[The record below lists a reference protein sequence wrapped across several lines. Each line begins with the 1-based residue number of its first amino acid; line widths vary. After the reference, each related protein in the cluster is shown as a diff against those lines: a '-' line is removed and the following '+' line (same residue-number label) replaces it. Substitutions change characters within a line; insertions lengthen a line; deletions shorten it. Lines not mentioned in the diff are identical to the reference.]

1 LCKSTIV
8 LSVVGVSKGEAT
20 RQVVLERAVEVAS
33 RLGLAGLTIG
43 SLASEVELSKSG
55 LFGHFRSKEALQ
67 LQVLGHARQTFTD
80 QVVHPALAAPRG
92 EPRLRTLFERWLVVC
107 RESAPGCLFVSA
119 ATEFDD
125 QPGTVREQLVRDN
138 RDLMESIAQMFRTG
152 ISEEQFKPDA
162 DPDQFA
168 FDLHGAML
176 GYFHAHR
183 LMADPLAEKRTRR
196 AFERLIEDVRI

>member
-1 LCKSTIV
+1 
-8 LSVVGVSKGEAT
+8 VSKGEAT

-67 LQVLGHARQTFTD
+67 LQVLAHARQTFTD

-92 EPRLRTLFERWLVVC
+92 VPRLRTLFERWLVVC
-107 RESAPGCLFVSA
+107 RDSAPGCLFVSA
-119 ATEFDD
+119 AAEFDD
-125 QPGTVREQLVRDN
+125 QPGAVRDQLVRDN
-138 RDLMESIAQMFRTG
+138 RDLMESISQMFRTG
-152 ISEEQFKPDA
+152 ISEGQFKPDA

-168 FDLHGAML
+168 FELHGAML
-176 GYFHAHR
+176 GYFHAYR
-183 LMADPLAEKRTRR
+183 LMGDPLAEKRTHRV
-196 AFERLIEDVRI
+196 FERLIEDVRI

>member
-1 LCKSTIV
+1 M
-8 LSVVGVSKGEAT
+8 SKGEAT

-67 LQVLGHARQTFTD
+67 LQVLAHARQTFTD

-92 EPRLRTLFERWLVVC
+92 VPRLRTLFERWLVVC
-107 RESAPGCLFVSA
+107 RDSAPGCLFVSA
-119 ATEFDD
+119 AAEFDD
-125 QPGTVREQLVRDN
+125 QPGAVRDQLVRDN
-138 RDLMESIAQMFRTG
+138 RDLMESISQMFRTG
-152 ISEEQFKPDA
+152 ISEGQFKPDA

-168 FDLHGAML
+168 FELHGAML
-176 GYFHAHR
+176 GNFHAYR
-183 LMADPLAEKRTRR
+183 LMGDPLAEKRTHRV
-196 AFERLIEDVRI
+196 FERLIEDVRI

>member
-1 LCKSTIV
+1 
-8 LSVVGVSKGEAT
+8 VSKGEAT
-20 RQVVLERAVEVAS
+20 RQVVLDRAVEVAS

-67 LQVLGHARQTFTD
+67 LQVLEHARRSFTD

-92 EPRLRTLFERWLVVC
+92 EPRLRKLFECWAVVG

-125 QPGTVREQLVRDN
+125 QPGAVRDQLVRDN

-152 ISEEQFKPDA
+152 VSEGQFKPDA
-162 DPDQFA
+162 DADQFA
-168 FDLHGAML
+168 FELHSLML
-176 GYFHAHR
+176 GLFHSYR
-183 LMADPLAEKRTRR
+183 LMGDPLAVKRARG
-196 AFERLIEDVRI
+196 AFERLIDGARI

>member
-1 LCKSTIV
+1 
-8 LSVVGVSKGEAT
+8 VSKGEAT

-67 LQVLGHARQTFTD
+67 LQVLAHARQTFTD
-80 QVVHPALAAPRG
+80 EVVHPALKEPRG
-92 EPRLRTLFERWLVVC
+92 EPRLRKLFEAWTLRC
-107 RESAPGCLFVSA
+107 RESAPCCLFVSA

-125 QPGTVREQLVRDN
+125 RPGAVREQLVRDN
-138 RDLMESIAQMFRTG
+138 RDLMESIALMFRTG
-152 ISEEQFKPDA
+152 ISEGQFRQDA

-168 FDLHGAML
+168 HELHGLML

-183 LMADPLAEKRTRR
+183 LMGDPLADKRTQR
-196 AFERLIEDVRI
+196 AFDRLIDDVRS